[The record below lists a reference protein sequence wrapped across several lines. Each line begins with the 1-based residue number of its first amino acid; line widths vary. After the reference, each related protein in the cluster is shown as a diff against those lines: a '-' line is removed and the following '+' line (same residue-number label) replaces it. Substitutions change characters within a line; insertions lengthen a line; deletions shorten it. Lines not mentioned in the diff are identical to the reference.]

1 MIYITGDKHGSFNE
15 IKKFCKENNTTKDD
29 VIIILGD
36 VGLNF
41 FGGIKDWSKK
51 HCKSI
56 IDMLQKI

>member
-36 VGLNF
+36 VGLNLRA
-41 FGGIKDWSKK
+41 KK
-51 HCKSI
+51 GKGW
-56 IDMLQKI
+56 